1 MRRIVILATLAS
13 ALTALVVGATFI
25 SMDDTAGTIESLAPD
40 TLGEGMLPETDLAI
54 PLHDTPK
61 PLPQFAFMDG
71 EGRDM
76 TLEPFDGQMVLLNV
90 WATWCV
96 PCREEMPALDR
107 LQARLGSSDFQVLP
121 LSIDRGGL
129 TPVREFYEELD
140 LRALSIYVDPTG
152 RATQDLAV
160 FGIPSTLL
168 IGPSGRELGRLV
180 GPAVWDSE
188 AMVSFL
194 SRLLVMTTGGECNCP
209 MGKHGTTTSG
219 P

>member
-1 MRRIVILATLAS
+1 MRRIAILASVASVLA
-13 ALTALVVGATFI
+13 ALVVGATFI
-25 SMDDTAGTIESLAPD
+25 LFDDTAETTEPPPLESLS
-40 TLGEGMLPETDLAI
+40 ESVSPETDLAI

-61 PLPQFAFMDG
+61 PLPPISFVDG
-71 EGRDM
+71 EGRET
-76 TLEPFDGQMVLLNV
+76 TLESFNGQIVLLNV

-107 LQARLGSSDFQVLP
+107 LQAELGGPDFQVVP
-121 LSIDRGGL
+121 VSVDRGGL
-129 TPVREFYEELD
+129 PPVKAFYEELD
-140 LRALSIYVDPTG
+140 MTALSIYVDPTG
-152 RATQDLAV
+152 RIAQDLAV

-168 IGPSGRELGRLV
+168 IGASGRELGRLV

-194 SRLLVMTTGGECNCP
+194 SQLLVLTTGGECNCP
-209 MGKHGTTTSG
+209 MGKQGAAMSG